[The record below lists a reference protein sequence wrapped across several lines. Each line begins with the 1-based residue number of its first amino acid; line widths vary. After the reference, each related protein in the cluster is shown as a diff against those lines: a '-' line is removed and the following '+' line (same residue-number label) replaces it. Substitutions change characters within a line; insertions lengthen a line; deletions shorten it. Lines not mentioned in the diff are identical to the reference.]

1 MAMMSPMHP
10 RQFVQ
15 TRSHLVINSEY
26 GDEARIIPFAAAHSA
41 AVLRPSMGDGIARW
55 EGDTLVIETTN
66 FPARDKLRGAFPTP
80 LPLSQDSKVIERYTL
95 ISADELIYQFTIE
108 DPKLYTAP
116 WLAEYSLFRAPFRM
130 HPSGCH
136 EGNYSMPNILRG
148 QRVADRRVAAA
159 AQ

>member
-1 MAMMSPMHP
+1 M
-10 RQFVQ
+10 
-15 TRSHLVINSEY
+15 INSEY